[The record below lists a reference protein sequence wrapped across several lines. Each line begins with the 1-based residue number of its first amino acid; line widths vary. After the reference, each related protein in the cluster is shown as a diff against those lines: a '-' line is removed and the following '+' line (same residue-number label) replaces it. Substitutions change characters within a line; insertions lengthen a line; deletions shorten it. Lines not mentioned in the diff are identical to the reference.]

1 MSQILLYAF
10 IYLFAAVAAVLISRR
25 FGLGSVLGYLVAGII
40 IGPVLG
46 LVGKELETIQQVA
59 EFGVVMML
67 FLVGLELAPHKL
79 WQLRHKLLGL
89 GGLQVGLTA
98 ALIAAAAVLLG
109 QSWQIG
115 VAAGCILALSST
127 AIVLQTLGEKGLL
140 SNQGGQ
146 SGFMVLLFQDVAAI
160 PMLALLPL
168 LGAAGAAARA
178 EGVDHSI
185 NLLAGE
191 PVWLQ
196 AIATALVLLTIVFG
210 VRRIVPPMFHH
221 IGRTHLREMFTIF
234 TLMLVVGIAELMS
247 VIGLSPALG
256 TFIAGVALAESAYR
270 HELESYLEPFKGLL
284 LGLFFITVGA
294 GINFR
299 LLGAEFWPILGL
311 TAGLIVLKMLVLY
324 VLGRAFKLSG
334 PANKLFV
341 FSLAQA
347 GEFGF
352 VLLSISEQ
360 SHLLPPL
367 IADRMLLVIALS
379 MVATPLLFVMHDK
392 LAARV
397 KEEEAQE
404 RPHDDIAASKPI
416 ILLGHGRFGV
426 QINSML
432 AACGFQSTVIDY
444 HAETVEGLTKFGL
457 KTYYGDANRPELLA
471 SAGLQDAK
479 LLIVAIDDQHR
490 ALEIIQFVRR
500 HYPKLPIIAR
510 AYDQRN
516 GYELHR
522 AGADHVIRETF
533 DAAMRSARLA
543 LEALGIA
550 PEKARELAELYTR
563 RSDHRMHVLA
573 DMHDPDLPAYANEK
587 LTVRLRE
594 MEAETAALMQQVLRA
609 SPSEAP
615 APPEPPEPP
624 APPAEADSIEDLPAT
639 DTASPPEPQNGLG

>member
-1 MSQILLYAF
+1 MTQILFYAF
-10 IYLFAAVAAVLISRR
+10 IYLFAAVAAVLVSKR
-25 FGLGSVLGYLVAGII
+25 FGLGSVLGYLMAGIA

-46 LVGKELETIQQVA
+46 LVGKEVESIQQVA

-79 WQLRHKLLGL
+79 WALRHKLLGL
-89 GGLQVGLTA
+89 GGLQVGLTG
-98 ALIAAAAVLLG
+98 ALIALVAILLG

-140 SNQGGQ
+140 SSQGGQ
-146 SGFMVLLFQDVAAI
+146 SSFMVLLFQDVAAI

-168 LGAAGAAARA
+168 LGAAGAAAKA

-196 AIATALVLLTIVFG
+196 ALVTALVLCLIVFG
-210 VRRIVPPMFHH
+210 VRRIVPPAFRH
-221 IGRTHLREMFTIF
+221 IGRTGLREMFTIF
-234 TLMLVVGIAELMS
+234 TLMLVVGIAELMA

-256 TFIAGVALAESAYR
+256 SFIAGVALAESAYR
-270 HELESYLEPFKGLL
+270 HELESHLEPFKGLF

-294 GINFR
+294 GINFK
-299 LLGAEFWPILGL
+299 LLGAELGLILGL
-311 TAGLIVLKMLVLY
+311 TLGLLLLKMLVLY
-324 VLGRAFKLSG
+324 GLGRIFRLSR

-352 VLLSISEQ
+352 VLLSISKQ
-360 SHLLPPL
+360 SHLLPRL
-367 IADRMLLVIALS
+367 IADRLLLVIALS
-379 MVATPLLFVMHDK
+379 MVATPLLFLLYDW
-392 LAARV
+392 LAARS
-397 KEEEAQE
+397 ARRPQTAE
-404 RPHDDIAASKPI
+404 RPHDEIGEDKPI

-432 AACGFQSTVIDY
+432 AACGFHSTVIDY
-444 HAETVEGLTKFGL
+444 HAETVDGLTRFGL

-471 SAGLQDAK
+471 SAGLHEAK
-479 LLIVAIDDQHR
+479 LLIVAIDDRSR
-490 ALEIIQFVRR
+490 AVEIIRFVRR

-510 AYDQRN
+510 AYDLHH
-516 GYELHR
+516 GHELQR

-533 DAAMRSARLA
+533 DASMRSARLA

-550 PEKARELAELYTR
+550 TDKAQALAELYTQ
-563 RSDHRMHVLA
+563 RSEYRMQALA
-573 DMHDPDLPAYANEK
+573 DMHEPELPKYANEK
-587 LTVRLRE
+587 MAEKMRQI
-594 MEAETAALMQQVLRA
+594 EAETVALMQQLLHGE
-609 SPSEAP
+609 SHP
-615 APPEPPEPP
+615 A
-624 APPAEADSIEDLPAT
+624 AAADGAAGKD
-639 DTASPPEPQNGLG
+639 

>member
-1 MSQILLYAF
+1 MTQILFYAF
-10 IYLFAAVAAVLISRR
+10 IYLFAAVAAVLVSKR
-25 FGLGSVLGYLVAGII
+25 FGLGSVLGYLMAGIA

-46 LVGKELETIQQVA
+46 LVGKEVESIQQVA

-79 WQLRHKLLGL
+79 WALRHKLLGL
-89 GGLQVGLTA
+89 GGLQVGLTV
-98 ALIAAAAVLLG
+98 ALIALMAMLLG

-140 SNQGGQ
+140 SSQGGQ
-146 SGFMVLLFQDVAAI
+146 SSFMVLLFQDVAAI

-168 LGAAGAAARA
+168 LGAAGAAAKA

-196 AIATALVLLTIVFG
+196 ALVTALVLCLIVFG
-210 VRRIVPPMFHH
+210 VRRIVPPAFRH
-221 IGRTHLREMFTIF
+221 IGRTGLREMFTIF
-234 TLMLVVGIAELMS
+234 TLMLVVGIAELMA

-256 TFIAGVALAESAYR
+256 SFIAGVALAESAYR
-270 HELESYLEPFKGLL
+270 HELESHLEPFKGLF

-294 GINFR
+294 GINFK
-299 LLGAEFWPILGL
+299 LLGAELGLILGL
-311 TAGLIVLKMLVLY
+311 TLGLLLLKMLVLY
-324 VLGRAFKLSG
+324 GLGRIFRLSR

-352 VLLSISEQ
+352 VLLSISKQ
-360 SHLLPPL
+360 SHLLPRL
-367 IADRMLLVIALS
+367 IADRLLLVIALS
-379 MVATPLLFVMHDK
+379 MVATPLLFLLYDW
-392 LAARV
+392 LAARS
-397 KEEEAQE
+397 ARRPQTAE
-404 RPHDDIAASKPI
+404 RPHDEIGEDKPI

-432 AACGFQSTVIDY
+432 AACGFHSTVIDY
-444 HAETVEGLTKFGL
+444 HAETVDGLTRFGL

-471 SAGLQDAK
+471 SAGLHEAK
-479 LLIVAIDDQHR
+479 LLIVAIDDRSR
-490 ALEIIQFVRR
+490 AVEIIHFVRR

-510 AYDQRN
+510 AYDLHH
-516 GYELHR
+516 GHELQR

-533 DAAMRSARLA
+533 DASMRSARLA

-550 PEKARELAELYTR
+550 TDKAQALAELYTQ
-563 RSDHRMHVLA
+563 RSEYRMQALA
-573 DMHDPDLPAYANEK
+573 DMHEPELPKYANEK
-587 LTVRLRE
+587 MAGKMRQI
-594 MEAETAALMQQVLRA
+594 EAETVALMQQLLHGE
-609 SPSEAP
+609 SHP
-615 APPEPPEPP
+615 A
-624 APPAEADSIEDLPAT
+624 AAADGAAGKD
-639 DTASPPEPQNGLG
+639 

>member
-1 MSQILLYAF
+1 MTQILLYAF
-10 IYLFAAVAAVLISRR
+10 IYLFAAVAAVLVSKR
-25 FGLGSVLGYLVAGII
+25 FGLGSVLGYLVAGIA

-46 LVGKELETIQQVA
+46 LVGKELQTIQQVA

-67 FLVGLELAPHKL
+67 FLVGLELAPNKL
-79 WQLRHKLLGL
+79 WALRSKLLGL

-98 ALIAAAAVLLG
+98 ALIAAVTVLLG

-140 SNQGGQ
+140 SSQGGQ
-146 SGFMVLLFQDVAAI
+146 ASFMVLLFQDVAAI

-168 LGAAGAAARA
+168 LGAAGAAAQA

-196 AIATALVLLTIVFG
+196 ALATALMLLAIVLG
-210 VRRIVPPMFHH
+210 VRRIVPAALRH
-221 IGRTHLREMFTIF
+221 IGRTGLREMFTLF

-270 HELESYLEPFKGLL
+270 HELQSHLEPFKGLL

-299 LLGAEFWPILGL
+299 LLGAELWLIVGLTLGL
-311 TAGLIVLKMLVLY
+311 LLLKMLVLY
-324 VLGRAFKLSG
+324 VLGRAFRL
-334 PANKLFV
+334 PRAANTLFV

-352 VLLSISEQ
+352 VLLSISKQ

-367 IADRMLLVIALS
+367 IGDRLLLVIALS
-379 MVATPLLFVMHDK
+379 MLATPLLFLLYDWV
-392 LAARV
+392 AARGAQP
-397 KEEEAQE
+397 EGAQE
-404 RPHDDIAASKPI
+404 RPHDEIGGDKPI

-426 QINSML
+426 QVNSML
-432 AACGFQSTVIDY
+432 AACGFHATVIDY
-444 HAETVEGLTKFGL
+444 HAETVEGLTRFGL

-471 SAGLQDAK
+471 SAGLHNAK
-479 LLIVAIDDQHR
+479 LLIVAIDDQSR

-510 AYDQRN
+510 AYDQSN

-543 LEALGIA
+543 LQALGIEPA
-550 PEKARELAELYTR
+550 KARELAELYTE
-563 RSDHRMHVLA
+563 RSEHRLQVLA
-573 DMHDPDLPAYANEK
+573 EMHDPQLPAYANEA
-587 LTVRLRE
+587 LTARLRE
-594 MEAETAALMQQVLRA
+594 MEAQTALLMQQLLRA
-609 SPSEAP
+609 SEPEAEPRSEP
-615 APPEPPEPP
+615 A
-624 APPAEADSIEDLPAT
+624 AGDL
-639 DTASPPEPQNGLG
+639 G

>member
-10 IYLFAAVAAVLISRR
+10 IYLFAAVAAVLVSKR
-25 FGLGSVLGYLVAGII
+25 FGLGSVLGYLMAGIA

-46 LVGKELETIQQVA
+46 LVGKEVESIQQVA

-79 WQLRHKLLGL
+79 WALRHKLLGL
-89 GGLQVGLTA
+89 GGLQVGLTV
-98 ALIAAAAVLLG
+98 ALISLMAVLLG
-109 QSWQIG
+109 QSWQVG
-115 VAAGCILALSST
+115 VAVGCILALSST

-140 SNQGGQ
+140 PSQGGQ
-146 SGFMVLLFQDVAAI
+146 SSFMVLLFQDVAAI

-168 LGAAGAAARA
+168 LGAAGAAAKA

-196 AIATALVLLTIVFG
+196 ALVTALVLWLIVFG
-210 VRRIVPPMFHH
+210 VRRIVPPAFRH
-221 IGRTHLREMFTIF
+221 ISRTGLREMFTIF
-234 TLMLVVGIAELMS
+234 TLMLVVGIAELMA

-256 TFIAGVALAESAYR
+256 SFIAGVALAESAYR
-270 HELESYLEPFKGLL
+270 HELESHLEPFKGLF

-299 LLGAEFWPILGL
+299 LLGAELGLILGL
-311 TAGLIVLKMLVLY
+311 TLGLLLLKMLVLY
-324 VLGRAFKLSG
+324 GLGRVFRLSR

-352 VLLSISEQ
+352 VLLSISKQ
-360 SHLLPPL
+360 SHLLPRL
-367 IADRMLLVIALS
+367 IADRLLLVIALS
-379 MVATPLLFVMHDK
+379 MLATPLLFLLHDW
-392 LAARV
+392 LATRSARQQQ
-397 KEEEAQE
+397 AAE
-404 RPHDDIAASKPI
+404 RPQDEIGEDKPI

-432 AACGFQSTVIDY
+432 AACGFHSTVIDY
-444 HAETVEGLTKFGL
+444 HAETVEGLTRFGL

-471 SAGLQDAK
+471 SAGLHEAK
-479 LLIVAIDDQHR
+479 LLIVAIDDRSR
-490 ALEIIQFVRR
+490 AVEIIRFVRR
-500 HYPKLPIIAR
+500 HYPELPIIAR
-510 AYDQRN
+510 AYDLHH
-516 GYELHR
+516 GHELQR
-522 AGADHVIRETF
+522 AGANHVIRETF

-550 PEKARELAELYTR
+550 PDKAQALAELYTR
-563 RSDHRMHVLA
+563 RSEYRMQALA
-573 DMHDPDLPAYANEK
+573 DVHEPDLPKYANEK
-587 LTVRLRE
+587 MAEKMREIETETV
-594 MEAETAALMQQVLRA
+594 ALMQQLLHGESRPAA
-609 SPSEAP
+609 SAGG
-615 APPEPPEPP
+615 A
-624 APPAEADSIEDLPAT
+624 AGKD
-639 DTASPPEPQNGLG
+639 

>member
-1 MSQILLYAF
+1 MTQILLYAF
-10 IYLFAAVAAVLISRR
+10 MYLFAAVAAVLVSKR
-25 FGLGSVLGYLVAGII
+25 FGMGSVLGYLVAGIA

-46 LVGKELETIQQVA
+46 LVGKELQSIQQVA

-79 WQLRHKLLGL
+79 WALRSKLLGL

-98 ALIAAAAVLLG
+98 ALIAAVAVLLG

-140 SNQGGQ
+140 SSQGGQ
-146 SGFMVLLFQDVAAI
+146 ASFMVLLFQDVAAI

-168 LGAAGAAARA
+168 LGAAGAAAQA

-196 AIATALVLLTIVFG
+196 ALATALVLLAIVLG
-210 VRRIVPPMFHH
+210 VRRIVPPALRH
-221 IGRTHLREMFTIF
+221 IGRTGLREMFTIF

-270 HELESYLEPFKGLL
+270 HELQSHLEPFKGLL

-299 LLGAEFWPILGL
+299 LLGAELWLIVGLTLGL
-311 TAGLIVLKMLVLY
+311 LLLKMLVLY
-324 VLGRAFKLSG
+324 VLGRAFRL
-334 PANKLFV
+334 PRAANTLFV

-352 VLLSISEQ
+352 VLLSISTQ

-367 IADRMLLVIALS
+367 IGDRLLLVIALS
-379 MVATPLLFVMHDK
+379 MVATPLLFLLYDWV
-392 LAARV
+392 AARGAQP
-397 KEEEAQE
+397 EGAQE
-404 RPHDDIAASKPI
+404 RPHDEIGAGKPI

-426 QINSML
+426 QVNSML
-432 AACGFQSTVIDY
+432 AACGFHSTVIDY
-444 HAETVEGLTKFGL
+444 HAETVEGLTRFGL

-471 SAGLQDAK
+471 SAGLHEAK
-479 LLIVAIDDQHR
+479 LLIVAIDDQSR

-510 AYDQRN
+510 AYDQSN

-543 LEALGIA
+543 LESLGIA
-550 PEKARELAELYTR
+550 PAKARELAELYTE
-563 RSDHRMHVLA
+563 RSEHRLQVLA
-573 DMHDPDLPAYANEK
+573 EMHDPQLPAYANEA
-587 LTVRLRE
+587 LTARLRE
-594 MEAETAALMQQVLRA
+594 MEAQTALLMQQALRA
-609 SPSEAP
+609 SEPEAEPRSE
-615 APPEPPEPP
+615 
-624 APPAEADSIEDLPAT
+624 PAT
-639 DTASPPEPQNGLG
+639 GDLS